1 MRHPDHNV
9 FENAA
14 DMTFYWA
21 HHEKFIVI
29 DYNTAF
35 IGGIDL
41 CFGRWDIHQHP
52 LADVHPEG
60 VATEVW
66 PGQDFNNNRVMDF
79 QSVADWKSNE
89 LSKAEYGRMPWHDV
103 AMGVVGDCV
112 YDIAEHFVLR
122 WNFVKRDKYKRDGR
136 YDWLM
141 LQGREGP
148 NEDLVGVQRPS
159 HPVGDYILH
168 PFSPLSGKSLGDKQ
182 GTVHAQ
188 IVRSSA
194 DWSSGILT
202 EHSIQ
207 NAYSELIRNAEHY
220 VYIENQ
226 FFITATGEEQ
236 APIHNTIGRAI
247 VDAVVQAGKEGR
259 KFRVIVLI
267 PSIPGFAGDLRADA
281 AIGTRAIMDYQ
292 YKSICRGEHS
302 IFAQIEKQGV
312 DPKEHIFFFNLRS
325 YDRLNVTPAV
335 KKQEEDSGVKYQEVQ
350 RAQAQEIMDSGI
362 HGSRDQDE
370 GADKHM
376 GKKGALDPRDDS
388 GDESTEK
395 KTDAKRKFEQ
405 AGENKQPE
413 STDSVAK
420 NAMLDTPSLVGEK
433 WEGGLDTEVDNWI
446 QEELYIHG
454 KVLIVDDKHVIC
466 GSSNLNDRSQL
477 GIHDSEL
484 SIVMTDTKMV
494 DITMDGKPYQAGYHA
509 TTLRRYLWREH
520 LGLLPPQDLDA
531 KDDPNAQPPDVPN
544 DPKEGKQYEFVAD
557 PLSDDLWDMWTSR
570 ATRNTEVFRQL
581 FHADPDDNGSFTPSP
596 PTIKILLTTLSQKLR
611 RLRQVPSAQR
621 HQIRPHLR

>member
-29 DYNTAF
+29 DYNIAF

-141 LQGREGP
+141 LQGREGRD
-148 NEDLVGVQRPS
+148 EDLVGVQRPS

-168 PFSPLSGKSLGDKQ
+168 PLSPLSGKSLGDKQ

-247 VDAVVQAGKEGR
+247 VDAVVRAGKEGR

-312 DPKEHIFFFNLRS
+312 DPKNHIFFFNLRS

-350 RAQAQEIMDSGI
+350 RVQAQEIMDSGI

-388 GDESTEK
+388 GDESEEK
-395 KTDAKRKFEQ
+395 KIDAKRKFEQ

-420 NAMLDTPSLVGEK
+420 NAMLDTPSLVEEK

-454 KVLIVDDKHVIC
+454 KVLIVDDKHVVC

-520 LGLLPPQDLDA
+520 LGLLPPQELDA

-557 PLSDDLWDMWTSR
+557 PLSDELWDMWTSR

-581 FHADPDDNGSFTPSP
+581 FHADPDDNGIFSTLPSLP
-596 PTIKILLTTLSQKLR
+596 
-611 RLRQVPSAQR
+611 
-621 HQIRPHLR
+621 